1 MNWKYIDFNWYPFLS
16 IDFFEVEKENQLT
29 DIDSR
34 FKWIESTLI
43 SIEILCYQYI
53 FLKFTR

>member
-53 FLKFTR
+53 F